1 MYSDTSDLCQKDT
14 NSEVELKV
22 LLPDKTICVVTVHRS
37 DNADSV
43 YKVCLLNNETVIS
56 ILLYQQ

>member
-43 YKVCLLNNETVIS
+43 YKVCL
-56 ILLYQQ
+56 